1 MTTLRSVA
9 LQTLLYALLIVTAIF
24 MMLPFVW
31 MLSTSFKPPSE
42 IFGSPP
48 IIISPNMSLDGYK
61 WVIEELNVFRALRN
75 TFILSLVSTLVA
87 LFFCALGGYGFAKY
101 RFPGRGWL
109 FGFLLATMVIPG
121 AVMIVPSYL
130 IMVKLK
136 WINTFWPLIIPGAAN
151 AFGIFVMRQYM
162 SSLSDEVLDAA
173 RVDGCT
179 EFGLFWRMV
188 VPMCMPG
195 LVTLGLIFFMNSWNN
210 YIGPS
215 IYLKSQELW
224 TLPMVMMQAQ
234 GPPGFTYYR
243 EWMAIAVIS
252 TVPLLII
259 FLIFQRRF
267 VEGIQAGALAGE

>member
-151 AFGIFVMRQYM
+151 AFGIFFMRQYM